1 MSNIRFQILP
11 PIAHPDEPVFV
22 SGSLPSLGNW
32 ELGKSLRLEWRPP
45 YHVGEVEADTG
56 AGFEYKIH
64 RGTWEQEAVDARGEV
79 PGNYAHSVWLNATVH
94 HTVADWKDRYR
105 GRLTHERIHSRVLA
119 GWRDVLIWLP
129 HNYSTEPTRRFPL
142 IILHDGA
149 NIFDPLT
156 SPISGVDWAA
166 DEWINHLSEQG
177 VMPEAIVVGVCH
189 PEGFSEENESLRDYD
204 LSPQLGGAA
213 YAQFVTTD
221 LVAHMD
227 THYRTL
233 AQPASRI
240 LGGASLGGLL
250 SFYIAL
256 HHPGI
261 FGKFLC
267 LSTAFED
274 ISQSLPTQSGEL
286 LALAAAPALPADVRT
301 YFAHGTRGLDECYEP
316 YHAELAALLREKG
329 WKAGQQFEIACVRG
343 AGHDELAW
351 RQQFG
356 DALRWLAR

>member
-11 PIAHPDEPVFV
+11 PIGHPDEPVFV
-22 SGSLPSLGNW
+22 SGSLPALGNW
-32 ELGKSLRLEWRPP
+32 EPEKSLRLEWKPP
-45 YHVGEVEADTG
+45 YHVGTVTG
-56 AGFEYKIH
+56 ETGSSFEYKIH
-64 RGTWEQEAVDARGEV
+64 RGSWEQESVDARGEV
-79 PGNYAHSVWLNATVH
+79 PGNYSHSVWLEATLH
-94 HTVADWKDRYR
+94 HTVADWKDRYL

-119 GWRDVLIWLP
+119 GSREVLIWLP
-129 HNYSTEPTRRFPL
+129 HSYSTDLTRRFPL
-142 IILHDGA
+142 VILHDGA
-149 NIFDPLT
+149 NVFDPLT

-166 DEWINHLSEQG
+166 DEWVNRLSAEG

-189 PEGFSEENESLRDYD
+189 PEGFSEDNESLRDYD

-221 LVAHMD
+221 LIAHMD

-233 AQPASRI
+233 AQPSARI

-261 FGKFLC
+261 FGKFIC

-274 ISQSLPTQSGEL
+274 ISQSLPAQSGEL
-286 LALAAAPALPADVRT
+286 LALAAVPALPAGVRM
-301 YFAHGTRGLDECYEP
+301 YFAHGTHGLDECYEP
-316 YHAELAALLREKG
+316 YHAELATLLREKG
-329 WKAGQQFEIACVRG
+329 WKAGQQFELACVRG
-343 AGHDELAW
+343 AAHDELAW
-351 RQQFG
+351 RQQLG
-356 DALRWLAR
+356 DALRFLAR